1 MSTKDFSLKRQLK
14 MYGKFTHTLFVY
26 CVHLNVSLLHL
37 FKSWFVV
44 LKLLMFWCTVKK
56 LSIYLKTEANF
67 NL

>member
-44 LKLLMFWCTVKK
+44 LKLLMFWLNFLTVH
-56 LSIYLKTEANF
+56 IYLKTEANF